1 MEWTCRCYHFRM
13 QKPGEGSASS
23 LPTYLKIHLK
33 GTLSIMTLFSWYIN
47 YVPAGMMLAGL
58 FFTLL
63 ARRKLPGGRYQAGLP
78 PQNTWQPASW
88 EVPMG
93 ATGSL
98 QARGETQS
106 PAPQKLLFQYKFLW
120 QICNKWTARRS
131 MGVKCLRA
139 VKADGE
145 EMCGILELVWQLKIK
160 DLKLL
165 CTIYFNFL
173 PCQDGTFLSLIKVS
187 MTAGDWFCGILPAHY

>member
-1 MEWTCRCYHFRM
+1 MFWELDFNNSLSYQHTTLTQAAARTMEWTCRCYHFRM

-139 VKADGE
+139 VKGWWGRD
-145 EMCGILELVWQLKIK
+145 VW
-160 DLKLL
+160 D
-165 CTIYFNFL
+165 T
-173 PCQDGTFLSLIKVS
+173 GTG
-187 MTAGDWFCGILPAHY
+187 MAA